1 MSVALRA
8 YAERDWPALR
18 ALWVE
23 TWSGTRSDID
33 FVARAPWLAELVA
46 NSLAQGAQIVVA
58 EDAEG
63 LAGFV
68 LFDPARGW
76 LEQIAVAPRALGSG
90 VARALIG
97 RAKQACP
104 GGLGLNV
111 NDDNLRA
118 LAFYRAEGFRQ
129 VAEDRNPLSGLPILT
144 LAWKRPFEANTDEM
158 ETPPE
163 MTLHANPLAHS
174 ENGRILVPPSVHPLE
189 NLLQLDA
196 RGLLDA
202 MRDGQRRDF
211 LEMVADVEAPN
222 SELHRLF
229 VDLRDRAPA
238 GNPLHDVALF
248 RRGALAGLFM
258 DLHDHVMS
266 HPVWLHPFFV
276 RVFEGRATLDQL
288 RVFAVHYFNQIKN
301 TRQCVAA
308 AIGRFHGL
316 MGLPYGPLNERIS
329 EITQISLAQ
338 LVADE
343 YGVGSHALADYPPL
357 GHLLLA
363 KTHIAMYRQ
372 FFDGLGMAPEAQDA
386 ALLPGV
392 ADNVLT
398 QRLLAGDKAF
408 SPLEALA
415 SVGLGMEW
423 GVPEFFSL
431 LLGGFI
437 RVALREKLDL
447 TPHHLEV
454 FIAHVRYDVL
464 HAVSVMLVTSLHMRG
479 EDDILAVKGAC
490 NTLMAS
496 RHGMMTE
503 LYQKVFGE
511 PCPALADIALEPRYR
526 LRDRR
531 IETAL
536 RDARQA
542 IPAEAVLGAE
552 AWRASEKTPF
562 VFA

>member
-8 YAERDWPALR
+8 YAEQDWPALR
-18 ALWVE
+18 ALWVA
-23 TWSGTRSDID
+23 TWSRTRSDID
-33 FVARAPWLAELVA
+33 FSARAPWLADLVK
-46 NSLAQGAQIVVA
+46 NSLAQGAQLVVA
-58 EDAEG
+58 EDGEG

-76 LEQIAVAPRALGSG
+76 LEQIAVAPRAFGSG
-90 VARALIG
+90 IARALIG

-104 GGLGLNV
+104 AGLGLSV
-111 NDDNLRA
+111 NDDNFRA

-129 VAEDRNPLSGLPILT
+129 VEAGRNPLSGLPILT
-144 LAWKRPFEANTDEM
+144 LSWRPPSAGDAGRMEA
-158 ETPPE
+158 PE
-163 MTLHANPLAHS
+163 MSLHAHPLAYA
-174 ENGRILVPPSVHPLE
+174 ENGGLRVPPSVHPLE
-189 NLLQLDA
+189 NLLRLDA

-202 MRDGQRRDF
+202 MRDSQRRDF
-211 LEMVADVEAPN
+211 LEMVADIEAPD

-229 VDLRDRAPA
+229 VALRDRAPA

-248 RRGALAGLFM
+248 RPGALAGLFI

-288 RVFAVHYFNQIKN
+288 CVFAAHYFNQIKN

-372 FFDGLGMAPEAQDA
+372 FFDGLGIGPEAQDA

-398 QRLLAGDKAF
+398 QRLLAGDRAF

-479 EDDILAVKGAC
+479 EEDILAVKGAC

-511 PCPALADIALEPRYR
+511 PCPALAEIDLEPRHR

-531 IETAL
+531 IEAVL
-536 RDARQA
+536 RNARREV
-542 IPAEAVLGAE
+542 PSEAVIGAE
-552 AWRASEKTPF
+552 AWRANAKTPF

>member
-1 MSVALRA
+1 MSVALRP
-8 YAERDWPALR
+8 YEEKDWPALL

-23 TWSGTRSDID
+23 TWSLSRPEID
-33 FVARAPWLAELVA
+33 FAERADWLAELIEQ
-46 NSLAQGAQIVVA
+46 SLEEGARLVVA
-58 EDAEG
+58 EDSLG
-63 LAGFV
+63 LSGFV
-68 LFDPARGW
+68 LYVPARGW

-90 VARALIG
+90 AAQVLIAEAR
-97 RAKQACP
+97 QACRA
-104 GGLGLNV
+104 GLGLEV
-111 NDDNLRA
+111 NADNLRA
-118 LAFYRAEGFRQ
+118 LAFYRAEGFLP
-129 VAEDRNPLSGLPILT
+129 VAEGRNPLSGLPTLT
-144 LAWKRPFEANTDEM
+144 LAWEPPCQRDATKKEA
-158 ETPPE
+158 PPE

-174 ENGRILVPPSVHPLE
+174 ERGRILVPPSVHPLA

-202 MRDGQRRDF
+202 MRDSQRRDF
-211 LEMVADVEAPN
+211 LEMVADIEAPE
-222 SELHRLF
+222 SQLHRLF
-229 VDLRDRAPA
+229 AALRERAPA
-238 GNPLHDVALF
+238 GNPLHDIALF
-248 RRGALAGLFM
+248 RPGALAELFV

-276 RVFEGRATLDQL
+276 RVFEGRVTLDQL
-288 RVFAVHYFNQIKN
+288 KIFAVHYSNQIKN

-316 MGLPYGPLNERIS
+316 MGLPFGPLNERIS

-343 YGVGSHALADYPPL
+343 YGVGSHAVADYPPL
-357 GHLLLA
+357 GHLLMA
-363 KTHIAMYRQ
+363 QTHIAMYRQ
-372 FFDGLGMAPEAQDA
+372 FFDGLGIPAEMQDA
-386 ALLPGV
+386 PMLPGV

-398 QRLLAGDKAF
+398 QRLLAGDRVF

-447 TPHHLEV
+447 TPHQLEV

-464 HAVSVMLVTSLHMRG
+464 HAISVMLVTSLHMRG
-479 EDDILAVKGAC
+479 GDDIRAVKDAC

-503 LYQKVFGE
+503 LYGKVFGE
-511 PCPALADIALEPRYR
+511 ACPALADIGLEPRYR

-531 IETAL
+531 IEAAL
-536 RDARQA
+536 RAARRETS
-542 IPAEAVLGAE
+542 PEAVIGAQD
-552 AWRASEKTPF
+552 WRASEKTPF

>member
-1 MSVALRA
+1 MSVALRS
-8 YAERDWPALR
+8 YAEKDWLALR

-23 TWSGTRSDID
+23 TWSRTRSDVD
-33 FVARAPWLAELVA
+33 FAARAAWLAELVE
-46 NSLAQGAQIVVA
+46 NSLAQGAEIVVA
-58 EDAEG
+58 EDGEG

-68 LFDPARGW
+68 LFDRARGW
-76 LEQIAVAPRALGSG
+76 LEQIAVAPRAFGSG

-97 RAKQACP
+97 RAKRACP
-104 GGLGLNV
+104 AGLDLNV
-111 NDDNLRA
+111 NDDNFRA

-129 VAEDRNPLSGLPILT
+129 VGAGRNPLSGLPILT
-144 LAWKRPFEANTDEM
+144 LSWRPPPAGGANGM
-158 ETPPE
+158 ETPE
-163 MTLHANPLAHS
+163 MTLHANPLAYAK
-174 ENGRILVPPSVHPLE
+174 NGGLCVPPSVHPLE

-202 MRDGQRRDF
+202 MRDSQRRDF
-211 LEMVADVEAPN
+211 LEMVADIESPN

-229 VDLRDRAPA
+229 AALRARAPV
-238 GNPLHDVALF
+238 GNPLHDIALF
-248 RRGALAGLFM
+248 RPGALAGLFL

-288 RVFAVHYFNQIKN
+288 RVFGVHYFNQIKN

-363 KTHIAMYRQ
+363 RTHIAMYRQ
-372 FFDGLGMAPEAQDA
+372 FFDGLGIAPEGQDA

-398 QRLLAGDKAF
+398 QRLLAGDGAF

-437 RVALREKLDL
+437 RVALREKLEL

-454 FIAHVRYDVL
+454 FVAHVRYDVL
-464 HAVSVMLVTSLHMRG
+464 HAISVMLVTSLHMRG

-511 PCPALADIALEPRYR
+511 DCPALADIDLAPRYR

-531 IETAL
+531 IETVL
-536 RDARQA
+536 RKARQE
-542 IPAEAVLGAE
+542 IPSEAVIGAE
-552 AWRASEKTPF
+552 AWRASAKTPF
-562 VFA
+562 VFT